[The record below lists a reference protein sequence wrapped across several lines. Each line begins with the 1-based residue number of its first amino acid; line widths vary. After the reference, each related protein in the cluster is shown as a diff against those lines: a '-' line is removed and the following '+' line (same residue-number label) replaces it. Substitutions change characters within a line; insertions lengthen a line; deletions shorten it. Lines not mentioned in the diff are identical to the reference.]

1 MLTGEGGAVDDMG
14 AEDPAMDP
22 EADPAMEPTVD
33 GEMDMEVPAEDEF
46 GAADAAAGGEEL
58 GGREK
63 RESKQHSKKKLK

>member
-1 MLTGEGGAVDDMG
+1 MLTGEAEPMDTMG
-14 AEDPAMDP
+14 AEEPGM
-22 EADPAMEPTVD
+22 EDPAMEPTVD
-33 GEMDMEVPAEDEF
+33 GEIDMEDPAMDDDF